1 MGKIALN
8 NGLIAGL
15 IGVALTLLASVT
27 GFYDMADDFTG
38 ESSWNST
45 IVSAISFAILIYFI
59 IKSMKEYKN
68 YILEGM
74 MGYWDALKIG
84 ILTGFISALVSAVFM
99 LIYLGLIEPDLI
111 EQLKETA
118 IYKLEEQNLE
128 GQEYETAKSMMT
140 WFMNPV
146 LFALTSL
153 FSGTFLALIISLI
166 TAIFQKSK

>member
-27 GFYDMADDFTG
+27 GFHDMADDFTG

-59 IKSMKEYKN
+59 IKSMNEYKN

-74 MGYWDALKIG
+74 MGYWDALKVG
-84 ILTGFISALVSAVFM
+84 ILTGFISALVSAVFL

-111 EQLKETA
+111 EQVKETA
-118 IYKLEEQNLE
+118 IYELEEQNLE

-140 WFMNPV
+140 WFMNPIV
-146 LFALTSL
+146 FALTSL

-166 TAIFQKSK
+166 LAIFQKSK

>member
-27 GFYDMADDFTG
+27 GFYDMADDFKG

-45 IVSAISFAILIYFI
+45 LISAISFAILIYFI

-68 YILEGM
+68 YVLEGM
-74 MGYWDALKIG
+74 MSYWDALKVG
-84 ILTGFISALVSAVFM
+84 VLTGFISALVSSVFL
-99 LIYLGLIEPDLI
+99 LIYFGLIEPGLI
-111 EQLKETA
+111 AEIMENALYE
-118 IYKLEEQNLE
+118 LEEQNL
-128 GQEYETAKSMMT
+128 GDQEYETAKTMMS
-140 WFMNPV
+140 WVMSPV
-146 LFALTSL
+146 IFAFTSL

-166 TAIFQKSK
+166 TAAFQKSK

>member
-15 IGVALTLLASVT
+15 LGVALTLLASVS
-27 GFYDMADDFTG
+27 GFYDMSDDFTG

-74 MGYWDALKIG
+74 MTYWEALKVG
-84 ILTGFISALVSAVFM
+84 ILTGFISALISSVFL

-111 EQLKETA
+111 EQVKETA
-118 IYKLEEQNLE
+118 VYDLEERNLD
-128 GQEYETAKSMMT
+128 GQEYDAAKSMMT

-146 LFALTSL
+146 VFALTSL

>member
-74 MGYWDALKIG
+74 MGYWDALKVG
-84 ILTGFISALVSAVFM
+84 IFTGFISALVSAVFM

-111 EQLKETA
+111 EQVKETA
-118 IYKLEEQNLE
+118 VYDLEEQNLE

-140 WFMNPV
+140 WFMNPIV
-146 LFALTSL
+146 FALTSL

-166 TAIFQKSK
+166 LAIFQKSK